1 MKNKFFM
8 LPGAVAMTALG
19 LGAASCSMTDAP
31 DHHAKNAIIASVKP
45 PTQTRTAVDGNPA
58 DGVVGILW
66 TAGDQLGVF
75 DADAKSQILY
85 SKAGTENEAKG
96 VFTTA
101 SKAGAPAFAYY
112 PYSADNDGKAATS
125 LTGVIPLNQDMAAN
139 NIPGDYKYGAP
150 VSGNANDGYQFEF
163 QHLFSLIR
171 VEVSA
176 ESTIFADDAITEIT
190 YNAKRN
196 DSDVNIAG
204 AFTFNATNG
213 QWSAT
218 GTTDPTVT
226 LTWEEGVSLADGLVT
241 VHSSVFPNVRQGD
254 ELTFTFKT
262 AKGYNATFTA
272 KSKVSF
278 ARENMYLFPFHLA
291 AIAENYKDSFTVKDS
306 TGNDVTSSF
315 VTSGNPNP
323 DLIEGS
329 FTCATFNVD
338 GLPQKINFFTINGDG
353 PGSDGTKLIG
363 QAANEY
369 GWDFFGVSE
378 DFAYDSELTSALSKY
393 NSGTWRGSV
402 SAAQLTS
409 TADTDGMNFFWEK
422 EGVKAENETYI
433 QFTDSYGGLTSGA
446 NDCIKKGFRYYL
458 VTLADGTELDVYI
471 THMNTFSGSDITESN
486 GYVRAVHNQTRQVVE
501 YIKEHKNGRPILFMG
516 DTNMRYTRH
525 RIKELLIDGI
535 NGDDDLTI
543 VDPWVDLVW
552 NNDFSSVGGDTY
564 PKYGDKSLM
573 VSDATKTNASTDIII
588 SESDGGLQKG
598 EVVDKVFYINVK
610 GAKTQIKATKYLRDT
625 SFKKADGT
633 PLADHYPIVVSFSYT
648 RQK

>member
-19 LGAASCSMTDAP
+19 LGAASCSMTDAS
-31 DHHAKNAIIASVKP
+31 DHHAKNAIIASVKSP
-45 PTQTRTAVDGNPA
+45 AQTRTAVDGDPA

-75 DADAKSQILY
+75 NADAKSQILY
-85 SKAGTENEAKG
+85 SKAGIENEAKG
-96 VFTTA
+96 VFTPA
-101 SKAGAPAFAYY
+101 SQGGAPVFAYY
-112 PYSADNDGKAATS
+112 PYSADNNGRTASS
-125 LTGVIPLNQDMAAN
+125 LNGVIPTTQDMQSG

-150 VSGNANDGYQFEF
+150 VSGNGTSGYQFEF
-163 QHLFSLIR
+163 QHLFSLIK
-171 VEVSA
+171 VEVNA
-176 ESTIFADDAITEIT
+176 DGTLMADDRLKSIEFTATRSG
-190 YNAKRN
+190 NPVA
-196 DSDVNIAG
+196 IAG
-204 AFTFNATNG
+204 SFTFSAMNGSWTQTGETANTVKLEWNAGASMQEQLN
-213 QWSAT
+213 
-218 GTTDPTVT
+218 VY
-226 LTWEEGVSLADGLVT
+226 
-241 VHSSVFPNVRQGD
+241 SSVFPNVRQGD